1 MEEHE
6 FESGKHEITSEH
18 AILIPALSSVNSL
31 MPYVEAVAVVIGSCH
46 IHSVYEDREHVKIYL
61 KDKRFVDILVNN
73 GISILGRQ
81 INVDYAVPRADK
93 IILSNVDPV
102 VPDSILM
109 KLLCYYGNPVSSI
122 IHEKIATSSEYCHIE
137 CGKRKVYMNIFSD
150 KKIPTKINFTYQ
162 DMFFRIDVTV
172 ASQASEECE
181 PLPAPAVNEEQ
192 MDDDSNDVLEVA
204 SSVNMKPDVE
214 DIIPKTKPTEKRA
227 YHRRG
232 KAKANSAANMATR
245 LKKRARKGWYGT
257 RHVMTRNK
265 FSPQK
270 KEKLKLAVKKQLAA
284 EDKGKLRKSGSV
296 PKAEAF
302 SLNNSVVEENPGP
315 SNSIESKDAFDN
327 FTADDLSEKVT
338 QYPLSTEELMEFMKK
353 SKFHRDPCR
362 IAWEFLND
370 KTPESI
376 EALKIQL
383 REYCQV
389 IKDQSIK
396 FRIRRVI
403 ASLKYSKDAVD
414 E

>member
-1 MEEHE
+1 MEEHV

-18 AILIPALSSVNSL
+18 AVLIPALSTVKSL

-46 IHSVYEDREHVKIYL
+46 IHSVYEDSDHIKIYL

-73 GISILGRQ
+73 GVSILGRQ

-109 KLLCYYGNPVSSI
+109 KLLCYYGNPVSAI
-122 IHEKIATSSEYCHIE
+122 IHEKIATNSEYSHIE

-150 KKIPTKINFTYQ
+150 KKIPNKINFTYQ
-162 DMFFRIDVTV
+162 DMFFRIDVMV
-172 ASQASEECE
+172 EPPASDVCE
-181 PLPAPAVNEEQ
+181 TLPVPEVTEEQ
-192 MDDDSNDVLEVA
+192 IDEDSNDALEVA
-204 SSVNMKPDVE
+204 SSINMKPDVE
-214 DIIPKTKPTEKRA
+214 EVISKKKPSEKRA

-232 KAKANSAANMATR
+232 KSKANSATNMASR
-245 LKKRARKGWYGT
+245 LKRRARKGWYGT
-257 RHVMTRNK
+257 RNAMARNK
-265 FSPQK
+265 FTPQNK
-270 KEKLKLAVKKQLAA
+270 DKLKLAVKKHLAA
-284 EDKGKLRKSGSV
+284 EGKRKLRKSEAV
-296 PKAEAF
+296 PKTEA
-302 SLNNSVVEENPGP
+302 SSRNSAAEENPGS
-315 SNSIESKDAFDN
+315 SNNVESKDAIDHFSANDI
-327 FTADDLSEKVT
+327 SEYVT
-338 QYPLSTEELMEFMKK
+338 QYPLSTNELMEFMKK

-362 IAWEFLND
+362 IAWEFLKE

-383 REYCQV
+383 REYYQV
-389 IKDQSIK
+389 IKDQGIK

-403 ASLKYSKDAVD
+403 ASLKYSKDSVN